1 MRWLIDIWLC
11 ELFLWS
17 DSVAAVQSSIENII
31 EAVRGKPGGIGMT
44 MEHVRVV
51 LEKLGSSISSKE
63 SGVLYE
69 IGNEVYMCI
78 IIITD
83 VTNLQ

>member
-1 MRWLIDIWLC
+1 
-11 ELFLWS
+11 
-17 DSVAAVQSSIENII
+17 
-31 EAVRGKPGGIGMT
+31 MT